1 MVAALGSL
9 LFVGCRSSKTASTD
23 AVTEATPVTPPTE
36 QVTKPVEKTPVVP
49 EAPSI
54 TNTKTTE
61 TKTSSSKKSKVE
73 EVVTTPSY
81 ATNVEA
87 MTAKMNLKLESRGK
101 SFSVGGT
108 YRLKRNEVIQIN
120 LTYTMIITINLGT
133 LELTPDYILVIDRIH
148 KRYCQVAYSEV
159 PMLAQ
164 YGIGFDYI
172 QSIFWGEAGSSPAS
186 NINWEYANWT
196 SFGEG
201 KFPTKIT
208 FTMDSG
214 ADTYKATFNLSS
226 LKQSDNWETHTTVS
240 SKFTPMSLESVLTAI
255 MNYTK

>member
-1 MVAALGSL
+1 MMAALGGL
-9 LFVGCRSSKTASTD
+9 LLVGCRSSKKVSTD
-23 AVTEATPVTPPTE
+23 ANTEATSLASATE
-36 QVTKPVEKTPVVP
+36 QVTKSVEETPALP
-49 EAPSI
+49 ETP
-54 TNTKTTE
+54 TVTDTKKTE
-61 TKTSSSKKSKVE
+61 TKTPSSKKLKAE
-73 EVVTTPSY
+73 EVVTVPSY
-81 ATNVEA
+81 VTNVEA
-87 MTAKMNLKLESRGK
+87 MTAKMNLKLESGSK
-101 SFSVGGT
+101 NLSVGGT

-133 LELTPDYILVIDRIH
+133 LELTPDYILVLDRFH
-148 KRYCQVAYSEV
+148 KRYCQVAYNEV

-196 SFGEG
+196 PFGDG
-201 KFPTKIT
+201 KFPTRIS

-214 ADTYKATFNLSS
+214 ADTYKATFNLSN
-226 LKQSDNWETHTTVS
+226 LKQSDNWETHISVS
-240 SKFTPMSLESVLTAI
+240 SKYTPMSLESVLKAI

>member
-49 EAPSI
+49 ETPSI

-133 LELTPDYILVIDRIH
+133 LELTPDYILVPR
-148 KRYCQVAYSEV
+148 S
-159 PMLAQ
+159 LALM
-164 YGIGFDYI
+164 
-172 QSIFWGEAGSSPAS
+172 SS
-186 NINWEYANWT
+186 
-196 SFGEG
+196 
-201 KFPTKIT
+201 
-208 FTMDSG
+208 
-214 ADTYKATFNLSS
+214 
-226 LKQSDNWETHTTVS
+226 
-240 SKFTPMSLESVLTAI
+240 
-255 MNYTK
+255 